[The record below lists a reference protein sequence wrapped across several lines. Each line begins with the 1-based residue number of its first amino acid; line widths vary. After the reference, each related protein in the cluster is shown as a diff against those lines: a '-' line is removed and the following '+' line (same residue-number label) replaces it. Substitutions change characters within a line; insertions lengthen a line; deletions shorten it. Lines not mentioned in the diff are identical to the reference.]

1 MPTLIGRELN
11 KTALGYMLPREA
23 SSTHLHDRITRR

>member
-1 MPTLIGRELN
+1 MPTPIGHELN
-11 KTALGYMLPREA
+11 KIAHGYMLPREA